1 MIFPTSNIVMLSFP
15 NNGSNLLSALNKYR
29 IFGYTKHN
37 FKIMIDKGVKRF
49 QKKMNNIEK
58 HFKNN
63 KI

>member
-1 MIFPTSNIVMLSFP
+1 M
-15 NNGSNLLSALNKYR
+15 LSALNKYR

-37 FKIMIDKGVKRF
+37 FKIMIDKGITRF